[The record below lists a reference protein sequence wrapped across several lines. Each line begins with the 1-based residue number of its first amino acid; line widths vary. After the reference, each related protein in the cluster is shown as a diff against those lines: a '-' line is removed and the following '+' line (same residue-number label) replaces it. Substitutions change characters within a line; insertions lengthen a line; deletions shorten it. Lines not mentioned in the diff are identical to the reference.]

1 MGIFINMEISKSV
14 TKEEWEKVYN
24 ETLLLVDKLP
34 FAERISKSIHGI
46 DTICLV
52 RTKERTEQ
60 YGWNKEKSRTGWF
73 ADGDYTYMNTA
84 EDHFLPRDLVEED
97 KVEPGAGDAIL
108 GNLAAYLDYG
118 WNDDICSH
126 TYGIW
131 GAKTQGERYH
141 MFLLAVACLI
151 EARLGD
157 KAFTHGDIT
166 RGQCRKAVEIV
177 NKCLETPIEMPDRC
191 YMDRLLNRVS
201 KLPLSAEEKFTVFE
215 RLYLG
220 TKDSEYGDFIRKA
233 FPENII
239 DAYWKKE
246 FGAYEVSM
254 LGFSSLFHEYMTQG
268 FGLEKL
274 CGYVRLQDKDGQDK
288 HENFVKRVMDAKLHL
303 QEKNCADP
311 LSIDQEA
318 EGTYSIWTL
327 FAQFGFAGARN
338 KKIDRYIPIEEIRK
352 ALLAGLKNYDD
363 VNQIIDE
370 YLEKEAQQMEINLA
384 EAKQSEEAFEQAV
397 RQDASEVFNQIMDRK
412 REKFEENQEKYDVSK
427 YEDMKFYEH
436 GNTMHPGLEK
446 SLGHSRLFLD
456 SLLEEDEFKALQKK
470 TAQDRCRW
478 LVEQNRYILIRDK
491 DWEKIFTDIEEN
503 EESFGRY
510 YSIMR
515 VKMASNNLVDMS
527 VGLMI
532 NDDLYAYSKTLA
544 NQAEEK
550 EKKEG

>member
-14 TKEEWEKVYN
+14 TKEEWKKVYD

-52 RTKERTEQ
+52 RTKERTQQ

-73 ADGDYTYMNTA
+73 ADGDYICMDTA
-84 EDHFLPRDLVEED
+84 EDYFLPRDLVEED
-97 KVEPGAGDAIL
+97 NVEAEAGDAIF
-108 GNLAAYLDYG
+108 GNLAAYLNYD
-118 WNDDICSH
+118 WKDDICSH
-126 TYGIW
+126 TYKIW

-151 EARLGD
+151 EARLGN

-166 RGQCRKAVEIV
+166 RGQCRKAVEIA
-177 NKCLETPIEMPDRC
+177 NKYLKTPIEMPDRC
-191 YMDRLLNRVS
+191 YMNRLLNRVS
-201 KLPLSAEEKFTVFE
+201 KLSLSAEEKFIVFE

-220 TKDSEYGDFIRKA
+220 TKDNEYGDFIRKA
-233 FPENII
+233 FSENII

-246 FGAYEVSM
+246 FDAYEVDMS
-254 LGFSSLFHEYMTQG
+254 GFSSRFHEYMTQG
-268 FGLEKL
+268 FELEKL
-274 CGYVRLQDKDGQDK
+274 CGYVRLQDEDGQDT

-303 QEKNCADP
+303 KEKNCADP

-318 EGTYSIWTL
+318 EGTYGIWTL
-327 FAQFGFAGARN
+327 FARFGFGGARN

-352 ALLAGLKNYDD
+352 ALLAGLKRYDD
-363 VNQIIDE
+363 VGQIIDE
-370 YLEKEAQQMEINLA
+370 YLEKESQQIEINLA
-384 EAKQSEEAFEQAV
+384 EANQSEEAFEQAV
-397 RQDASEVFNQIMDRK
+397 RQDASEIFNQIMDGK
-412 REKFEENQEKYDVSK
+412 RDELEENREKYDVSE
-427 YEDMKFYEH
+427 YEDMKFYER
-436 GNTMHPGLEK
+436 GDTMHPGLEK
-446 SLGHSRLFLD
+446 SLGHSRIFLD
-456 SLLEEDEFKALQKK
+456 SLLEEDEFKELQKK

-491 DWEKIFTDIEEN
+491 DWEKIFSDIEDN

-510 YSIMR
+510 YPIVQ
-515 VKMASNNLVDMS
+515 VKMDSPNLVDMG

-532 NDDLYAYSKTLA
+532 NDDLYTYSKMLA
-544 NQAEEK
+544 NQAEGK
-550 EKKEG
+550 HYDV